1 MKIEDQVCSLE
12 LSKEL
17 KKFGVKQESLF
28 WWYRNQIENDN
39 WMDIFKKEKGYSAFT
54 VAELV
59 NTMSKN
65 NRALRFTIGNYT
77 GGDWYIP
84 PVANF
89 PHFKGKTQADA
100 FTKMLIYL
108 IENKLIKLKEE

>member
-1 MKIEDQVCSLE
+1 
-12 LSKEL
+12 
-17 KKFGVKQESLF
+17 
-28 WWYRNQIENDN
+28 
-39 WMDIFKKEKGYSAFT
+39 
-54 VAELV
+54 
-59 NTMSKN
+59 
-65 NRALRFTIGNYT
+65 LRFTIGNYT

-89 PHFKGKTQADA
+89 THFKGKTQADA